1 MAENNQML
9 ELTTE
14 IVSSYVSKSSTSVAD
29 LPKLITGVHKTL
41 AGLEKGLVQAVLK
54 PAVPIKQSVKPGYVV
69 CLECGTK
76 KKMVK
81 RHIKNAHNL
90 SVEEYILRWNLPK
103 DYKLTAPDYSA
114 QRSKLAKKI
123 GLGTKRGGRR
133 KK

>member
-1 MAENNQML
+1 MAENSEIL

-14 IVSSYVSKSSTSVAD
+14 IVSSYVSNSSTSAAD
-29 LPKLITGVHKTL
+29 LPKIINEVHKTL
-41 AGLEKGLVQAVLK
+41 SGLEKGLIQETLN
-54 PAVPIKQSVKPGYVV
+54 PAVPIKQSVKPGYIV
-69 CLECGTK
+69 CLECGK
-76 KKMVK
+76 KQKMAK
-81 RHIKNAHNL
+81 RHLKTAHNL
-90 SVEEYILRWNLPK
+90 SPEEYLNRWNLPK

>member
-1 MAENNQML
+1 MAENSEIL

-14 IVSSYVSKSSTSVAD
+14 IVSSYVSKSSTSATD
-29 LPKLITGVHKTL
+29 LPKIITEVHKTL
-41 AGLEKGLVQAVLK
+41 AGLEKGLVQEVLK

-76 KKMVK
+76 NKMAK
-81 RHIKNAHNL
+81 RHIKTAHNL
-90 SVEEYILRWNLPK
+90 SVEEYRARWNLPS
-103 DYKLTAPDYSA
+103 DYPLVAPEYAA

-123 GLGTKRGGRR
+123 GLGRKGGRR